1 MQIMPGKSR
10 SGHGT
15 KRPFDSDVSRMSI
28 PLSGTYVVPTLFIV
42 TGLLALSAPIPA
54 AGVLLLCAVVGA
66 TAATIAFALQR
77 GTIGT
82 MDVQRIPLTKSV
94 PPKRQRLRTLVD
106 CLKLER
112 LH

>member
-54 AGVLLLCAVVGA
+54 ASLLLFCAVVGA

-77 GTIGT
+77 RSTDRDDGRPANPVGEVCPAEASTTSDSG
-82 MDVQRIPLTKSV
+82 RL
-94 PPKRQRLRTLVD
+94 PKA
-106 CLKLER
+106 
-112 LH
+112 